1 MGRGETVSVGMGVAD
16 EGTSVTDARTATVG
30 VLVVVGIGISVAC
43 GRLQASAAKVS
54 KSKAEIIRPM
64 GLFTQHLQ
72 SITGDIVTIV

>member
-54 KSKAEIIRPM
+54 MSKAEIIRTM

-72 SITGDIVTIV
+72 SVAGDIVTIV